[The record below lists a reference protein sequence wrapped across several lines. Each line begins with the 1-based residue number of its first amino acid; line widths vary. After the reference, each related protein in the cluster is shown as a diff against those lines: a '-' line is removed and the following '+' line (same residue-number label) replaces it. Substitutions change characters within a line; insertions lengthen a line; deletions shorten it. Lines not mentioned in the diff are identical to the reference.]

1 MKRFLSKDTLLLGL
15 ALLALAQVLVFGNRW
30 RNRDEPA
37 DSWLH
42 VGDDVSAL
50 RFRTPSGRPGSLAGG
65 EPTVLL
71 IFDSQCPHC
80 REVAPAWKDWIGEAP
95 RGLRVVGVSTEPPE
109 TAEAFTRE
117 QGWGVEVWRVEARTG
132 SPEHALTSRTPWVF
146 VLDGEGRILKEGH
159 GSRLAELTSGV
170 SDFVA
175 EAGVR

>member
-1 MKRFLSKDTLLLGL
+1 MKRLLSRDTLLLSL

-30 RNRDEPA
+30 RNRDGPA

-42 VGDDVSAL
+42 AGDDVSAL
-50 RFRTPSGRPGSLAGG
+50 RFRTPSGRSGSLAAG

-71 IFDSQCPHC
+71 VFDSQCPHC
-80 REVAPAWKDWIGEAP
+80 RAVAPAWKAWIGAAP
-95 RGLRVVGVSTEPPE
+95 PGLRVVGVSTEAPE
-109 TAEAFTRE
+109 TAAAFARD

-146 VLDGEGRILKEGH
+146 VLDGEGRILKEGN

-170 SDFVA
+170 SDLVA